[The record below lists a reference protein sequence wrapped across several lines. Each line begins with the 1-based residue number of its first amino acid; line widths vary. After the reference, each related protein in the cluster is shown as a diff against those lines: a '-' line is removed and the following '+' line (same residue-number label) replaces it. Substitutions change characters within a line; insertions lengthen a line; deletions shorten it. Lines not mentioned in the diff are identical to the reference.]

1 MPHVMHT
8 AGAQQVFTS
17 FLLPLENSK
26 GKWRWILFPPMPREY
41 GSAYLELSRLLR
53 RKGRS

>member
-1 MPHVMHT
+1 MLT